1 MAVSINGYAA
11 RKDHVDGTHE
21 IVFFRF
27 TRKGVQRFITR
38 DIPYWS
44 RGPYPVAV
52 YSVVAISY
60 RDFRLHKGRHDC
72 RASDCPDTA
81 EAAAARAS
89 RVQRP
94 QWVVS

>member
-1 MAVSINGYAA
+1 MMLSVNGFAA

-21 IVFFRF
+21 IVFFRR
-27 TRKGVQRFITR
+27 TRKGVQRFIMR

-60 RDFRLHKGRHDC
+60 RDFRLHKERRDC
-72 RASDCPDTA
+72 RTPDCADTA
-81 EAAAARAS
+81 EAAAARAT
-89 RVQRP
+89 RVLR
-94 QWVVS
+94 VAS